1 MASSTIPRYMPQI
14 GPYTLHAIETG
25 RFGLDGGA
33 MFGIIPKPLW
43 EQRIGADAR
52 NRIPL
57 HMRCLLLQGAD
68 RCILIDTG
76 LGDKYGDKF
85 ADIYAV
91 DHELA
96 TLDGSLAQVGVS
108 PEDVTDVI
116 LTHLH
121 FDHCGGSTRR
131 GPDGA
136 LALTFP
142 NAQHYVQQA
151 HWDWAQTP
159 NVREKG
165 SFLDENLAPLEASD
179 QLQFTDGPEALFPG
193 ITVHPVHGHTEAQQT
208 VKISDGGENTLV
220 YVADLLPTTAHLAPV
235 WNMAYDVRPLVTT
248 DEKMEFLNDAVDN
261 GWDLFFEHDPEV
273 AIASL
278 DRTERGIE
286 PVDRRPLTEL

>member
-1 MASSTIPRYMPQI
+1 MPEI

-25 RFGLDGGA
+25 RFALDGGA

-43 EQRIGADAR
+43 QQRIAPDAR

-57 HMRCLLLQGAD
+57 HMRCLLVQGHG
-68 RCILIDTG
+68 RCILIDSG
-76 LGDKYGDKF
+76 IGDKYGDKF
-85 ADIYAV
+85 ADIYAI
-91 DHELA
+91 DHAFA
-96 TLDGSLAQVGVS
+96 TLLESLDHAQVA

-121 FDHCGGSTRR
+121 FDHCGGSTQRR
-131 GPDGA
+131 ADGT
-136 LALTFP
+136 LGLTFP
-142 NAQHYVQQA
+142 NAQHYVQRA
-151 HWDWAQTP
+151 HWEWAQTP

-165 SFLDENLAPLEASD
+165 SFLDENLAPLAASG
-179 QLQFTDGPEALFPG
+179 QLQFTDGEEELFPG

-220 YVADLLPTTAHLAPV
+220 FVADLLPTTAHLAPA
-235 WNMAYDVRPLVTT
+235 WNMAYDVRPLVTI
-248 DEKMEFLNDAVDN
+248 DEKMAFLTDAVDH

-273 AIASL
+273 VVASVK
-278 DRTERGIE
+278 RTERGIE

>member
-1 MASSTIPRYMPQI
+1 MPEI

-25 RFGLDGGA
+25 RFALDGGA

-43 EQRIGADAR
+43 QQRIAPDAR

-57 HMRCLLLQGAD
+57 HMRCLLVQGHG
-68 RCILIDTG
+68 RCILIDSG
-76 LGDKYGDKF
+76 IGDKYGDKF
-85 ADIYAV
+85 ADIYAI
-91 DHELA
+91 DHAFA
-96 TLDGSLAQVGVS
+96 TLQESLDHAQVA

-121 FDHCGGSTRR
+121 FDHCGGSTQRR
-131 GPDGA
+131 ADGI
-136 LALTFP
+136 LELTFP
-142 NAQHYVQQA
+142 NAQHYVQRA
-151 HWDWAQTP
+151 HWEWAQTP

-165 SFLDENLAPLEASD
+165 SFLDENLAPLAASG
-179 QLQFTDGPEALFPG
+179 QLQFTDGEEELFPG

-220 YVADLLPTTAHLAPV
+220 FVADLLPTTAHLAPA
-235 WNMAYDVRPLVTT
+235 WNMAYDVRPLVTI
-248 DEKMEFLNDAVDN
+248 DEKMAFLTDAVDH

-273 AIASL
+273 VVASVK
-278 DRTERGIE
+278 RTERGIE

>member
-1 MASSTIPRYMPQI
+1 MPEI

-25 RFGLDGGA
+25 RFALDGGA

-43 EQRIGADAR
+43 QQRIAPDAR

-57 HMRCLLLQGAD
+57 HMRCLLVQGHG
-68 RCILIDTG
+68 RCILIDSG
-76 LGDKYGDKF
+76 IGDKYGDKF
-85 ADIYAV
+85 ADIYAI
-91 DHELA
+91 DHAFA
-96 TLDGSLAQVGVS
+96 TLLESLDHAQVA

-121 FDHCGGSTRR
+121 FDHCGGSTQRR
-131 GPDGA
+131 SDGT
-136 LALTFP
+136 LELTFP
-142 NAQHYVQQA
+142 NAQHYVQRA
-151 HWDWAQTP
+151 HWEWAQTP

-165 SFLDENLAPLEASD
+165 SFLDENLAPLAASG
-179 QLQFTDGPEALFPG
+179 QLQFTDGEEELFPG

-220 YVADLLPTTAHLAPV
+220 FVADLLPTTAHLAPA
-235 WNMAYDVRPLVTT
+235 WNMAYDVRPLVTI
-248 DEKMEFLNDAVDN
+248 DEKMAFLTDAVDH

-273 AIASL
+273 VVASVK
-278 DRTERGIE
+278 RTERGIE